1 MFLREPLRS
10 GPGFRGLG
18 VGLARTG
25 TERVGCQ
32 SSGSVEVELLLW
44 VLEGENLLWSANV
57 KVERP

>member
-1 MFLREPLRS
+1 M
-10 GPGFRGLG
+10 
-18 VGLARTG
+18 G
-25 TERVGCQ
+25 TERVECQ